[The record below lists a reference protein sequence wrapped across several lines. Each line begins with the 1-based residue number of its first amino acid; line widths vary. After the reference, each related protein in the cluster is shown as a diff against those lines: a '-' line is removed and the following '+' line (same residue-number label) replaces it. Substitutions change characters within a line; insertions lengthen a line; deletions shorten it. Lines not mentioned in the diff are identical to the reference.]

1 MRVNCETEKV
11 LRNIFSLSALFD
23 CIAYILKYDNT
34 YHR

>member
-11 LRNIFSLSALFD
+11 LRNIFSLSAL
-23 CIAYILKYDNT
+23 IAYIRKYDNT